1 MTSKP
6 KESPF
11 ILIVDDDN
19 SQLITLSDILKE
31 EKLHPI
37 CCKNAKEALIAISN
51 HDIQVAILDLRLPD
65 DDGITLLKKL
75 KKINPELKA
84 IINTAYAT
92 LDSAVMAVNQEA
104 FAFVKKMGDV
114 RDLLSH
120 VHRAFHAHLE
130 NYSKTLE
137 SEVTKRTNE
146 LVKANTKLKKEIIE
160 RKETQK
166 ALEESEIKFRSLFDE
181 AENMIHII
189 DPDGNILDV
198 NQAHTKKLGYSKK
211 ELISKNILDLIEPAY
226 KEELKTAIT
235 RKKEKFELK
244 NYECVMYSK
253 KGKRIYVSINET
265 PQLEKNKT
273 VAYRG
278 IITDITALKEAED
291 AVKISEAKWRSI
303 SEYSPDHITLIDLD
317 GTIRFVNRP
326 FPNLPDEQVIGKS
339 IFGYTP
345 ESVHEEAKT
354 CFQEVIKT
362 GILGMYTTEYF
373 KENGESDIFEVRVGP
388 VFDSGKIVNLLCSST
403 NVSERRKAEKEKN
416 ALEMQLRQAQKM
428 EALGTLAGG
437 IAHDFNNILSV
448 IMGYSELLM
457 DTMDPESLEVKN
469 LKAIFDA
476 GSRAKEL
483 VEQILTFSR
492 QKEQIVKPV
501 KCELII
507 KETIKFLRA
516 SIPSTIKIRENI
528 YSNCPLV
535 LADPSQIHQIVMNL
549 CTNAYHAIGE
559 DDGEIRVD
567 LETVIIPENGNT
579 NLKKGTYLKLTI
591 SDTGEGMEPTIKDR
605 IFDPFFTTKAVGKG
619 TGLGLSVVHG
629 AVHKLN
635 GTITVI
641 SEKDSGSVFT
651 VYLPAVEGTEVKEE
665 HYVSLLPQGNER
677 VLLIDDDKTVAGMVE
692 QMLKSLGYKVVVKT
706 DSQNALDSFKN
717 NPNAFDIVL
726 SDQVMPNLTGI
737 NLAEKLLEIR
747 KDIPIIIMTGF
758 SEKISA
764 EQVYKM
770 GIKGY
775 LEKPVIKKNIAELVR
790 NILDNKVNSLQKVQ

>member
-1 MTSKP
+1 MKNNP
-6 KESPF
+6 KKSPY
-11 ILIVDDDN
+11 IMIVDDDN
-19 SQLITLSDILKE
+19 SQLITLSDILRE
-31 EKLHPI
+31 ENLQPV
-37 CCKNAKEALIAISN
+37 CCKNAKEAIGAIKN
-51 HDIQVAILDLRLPD
+51 YDIQVAILDLRLPD

-75 KKINPELKA
+75 KKTNPDLKA

-130 NYSKTLE
+130 TYSKSLE
-137 SEVTKRTNE
+137 SEVDKRTNE
-146 LVKANTKLKKEIIE
+146 LVKANKKLKREINE
-160 RKETQK
+160 RKEAQK
-166 ALEESEIKFRSLFDE
+166 ALEESEKKFRSLFDE
-181 AENMIHII
+181 AKNMIHII
-189 DPDGNILDV
+189 DPEGNILDV
-198 NQAHTKKLGYSKK
+198 NQAHTKKLGYSRA
-211 ELISKNILDLIEPAY
+211 ELVDKNILDLIESSD
-226 KEELKTAIT
+226 KDELKDAFSKP
-235 RKKEKFELK
+235 KKAFDLK
-244 NYECVMYSK
+244 NFECIMRSK
-253 KGKRIYVSINET
+253 NYKKIYVSINET

-303 SEYSPDHITLIDLD
+303 SEYSPDHIVLVDLK
-317 GTIRFVNRP
+317 GSILFVNRP
-326 FPNLPDEQVIGKS
+326 FPNIKDEQVIGKS
-339 IFGYTP
+339 MFDFTP
-345 ESVHEEAKT
+345 ESVHEEVKA
-354 CFQEVIKT
+354 CFQHVIKT
-362 GILGMYTTEYF
+362 GSPGMYTTEYF
-373 KENGESDIFEVRVGP
+373 KKTGESDIFDVRVGP
-388 VFDSGKIVNLLCSST
+388 VFDSGKIVNLLCSAT
-403 NVSERRKAEKEKN
+403 NVNERRKAEKEKN
-416 ALEMQLRQAQKM
+416 VLEVQLRQAQKM

-448 IMGYSELLM
+448 IMGYTELLL
-457 DTMDPESLEVKN
+457 DNEDPHSLEAKN
-469 LKAIFDA
+469 LKAIFEA
-476 GSRAKEL
+476 GSRAKQL

-516 SIPSTIKIRENI
+516 SIPTTIKIKENI

-535 LADPSQIHQIVMNL
+535 MADPSQIHQIVMNL

-559 DDGEIRVD
+559 DNGEIRID
-567 LETVIIPENGNT
+567 LESISIPENEDI
-579 NLKKGTYLKLTI
+579 NLEQGAYLKLTI
-591 SDTGEGMEPTIKDR
+591 SDTGMGIEPAIIDR
-605 IFDPFFTTKAVGKG
+605 IFDPFFTTKSVGKG

-635 GTITVI
+635 GTITVV
-641 SEKDSGSVFT
+641 SEKGSGTVFT

-665 HYVSLLPQGNER
+665 YHVNVLPQGNER
-677 VLLIDDDKTVAGMVE
+677 VLLIDDDKTVAAMTE

-706 DSQNALDSFKN
+706 DSLSALDSFKN
-717 NPNAFDIVL
+717 NPDAYDIVM

-737 NLAEKLLEIR
+737 NLAEKLLEAR
-747 KDIPIIIMTGF
+747 ADIPIIIMTGF
-758 SEKISA
+758 SEKINA

-775 LEKPVIKKNIAELVR
+775 LDKPVIKKNIAELVR
-790 NILDNKVNSLQKVQ
+790 KILDNKVSQVEKFT

>member
-1 MTSKP
+1 M
-6 KESPF
+6 
-11 ILIVDDDN
+11 
-19 SQLITLSDILKE
+19 
-31 EKLHPI
+31 
-37 CCKNAKEALIAISN
+37 
-51 HDIQVAILDLRLPD
+51 
-65 DDGITLLKKL
+65 
-75 KKINPELKA
+75 
-84 IINTAYAT
+84 
-92 LDSAVMAVNQEA
+92 
-104 FAFVKKMGDV
+104 
-114 RDLLSH
+114 
-120 VHRAFHAHLE
+120 
-130 NYSKTLE
+130 
-137 SEVTKRTNE
+137 
-146 LVKANTKLKKEIIE
+146 
-160 RKETQK
+160 
-166 ALEESEIKFRSLFDE
+166 
-181 AENMIHII
+181 
-189 DPDGNILDV
+189 
-198 NQAHTKKLGYSKK
+198 
-211 ELISKNILDLIEPAY
+211 
-226 KEELKTAIT
+226 
-235 RKKEKFELK
+235 
-244 NYECVMYSK
+244 
-253 KGKRIYVSINET
+253 
-265 PQLEKNKT
+265 
-273 VAYRG
+273 
-278 IITDITALKEAED
+278 
-291 AVKISEAKWRSI
+291 
-303 SEYSPDHITLIDLD
+303 
-317 GTIRFVNRP
+317 
-326 FPNLPDEQVIGKS
+326 
-339 IFGYTP
+339 
-345 ESVHEEAKT
+345 
-354 CFQEVIKT
+354 
-362 GILGMYTTEYF
+362 
-373 KENGESDIFEVRVGP
+373 
-388 VFDSGKIVNLLCSST
+388 CSST

-457 DTMDPESLEVKN
+457 DNMDPESLEIKN

-535 LADPSQIHQIVMNL
+535 MADPSQIHQIVMNL

-591 SDTGEGMEPTIKDR
+591 SDTGMGMEPTIKDR
-605 IFDPFFTTKAVGKG
+605 IFDPFFTTKSVGKG

-635 GTITVI
+635 GTISVV
-641 SEKDSGSVFT
+641 SEKGSGSVFT
-651 VYLPAVEGTEVKEE
+651 VYLPAVEGTEVQEE
-665 HYVSLLPQGNER
+665 HYISVLPQGNER
-677 VLLIDDDKTVAGMVE
+677 VLLIDDDKTVGGMVE

-706 DSQNALDSFKN
+706 DSLNALDSFKN

-747 KDIPIIIMTGF
+747 GDIPIIIMTGF
-758 SEKISA
+758 SEKINA

-790 NILDNKVNSLQKVQ
+790 NILDKKVNNFEKSLK

>member
-1 MTSKP
+1 MASKP
-6 KESPF
+6 KESPY

-31 EKLHPI
+31 ENLQPI
-37 CCKNAKEALIAISN
+37 CCKNGKEALIAINSY
-51 HDIQVAILDLRLPD
+51 DIQVAILDLRLPD

-75 KKINPELKA
+75 KKKNPDLKA

-130 NYSKTLE
+130 TYSKSLE
-137 SEVTKRTNE
+137 SEVDKRTAE
-146 LVKANTKLKKEIIE
+146 LVRANSKLKKEIIE
-160 RKETQK
+160 RKEAQN
-166 ALEESEIKFRSLFDE
+166 ALEESEQKFRSLFDE

-189 DPDGNILDV
+189 DPDGKILDV
-198 NQAHTKKLGYSKK
+198 NQAHTKKLGYTKK
-211 ELISKNILDLIEPAY
+211 ELISKNILDLIEPAH
-226 KEELKTAIT
+226 KEELKAAFNKST
-235 RKKEKFELK
+235 KKFEVQ
-244 NYECVMYSK
+244 NFECIMYSK
-253 KGKRIYVSINET
+253 KGRKIHVSINET
-265 PQLEKNKT
+265 PQLERKKT

-303 SEYSPDHITLIDLD
+303 SEYSPDHIILIDLD
-317 GTIRFVNRP
+317 STILFVNRP
-326 FPNLPDEQVIGKS
+326 FPNLRDKQVIGKS
-339 IFGYTP
+339 ILDFTP
-345 ESVHEEAKT
+345 ESVHEEAKA
-354 CFQEVIKT
+354 CYHEVIKT
-362 GILGMYTTEYF
+362 GNLGMYSTEYF
-373 KENGESDIFEVRVGP
+373 KENGESEIFEVRVGP

-403 NVSERRKAEKEKN
+403 NVSERKKAEREKS

-448 IMGYSELLM
+448 IMGYTELLM
-457 DTMDPESLEVKN
+457 EIQDPKGLEIKN
-469 LKAIFDA
+469 LKAIFEA

-516 SIPSTIKIRENI
+516 SIPTTIKIKENI

-535 LADPSQIHQIVMNL
+535 MADPSQIHQIVMNL
-549 CTNAYHAIGE
+549 CTNAYQAIGE

-567 LETVIIPENGNT
+567 LETITIPENGNI
-579 NLKKGTYLKLTI
+579 NIKPGGYLKLTI
-591 SDTGEGMEPTIKDR
+591 SDTGSGMDPTIRDR

-629 AVHKLN
+629 AVHKLS
-635 GTITVI
+635 GTITVV
-641 SEKDSGSVFT
+641 SEQGAGSVFT

-665 HYVSLLPQGNER
+665 QFVSVLPQGSER
-677 VLLIDDDKTVAGMVE
+677 ILLIDDDKTVAAMVE

-717 NPNAFDIVL
+717 NPNAFDIVV

-737 NLAEKLLEIR
+737 NLAEKLLDTR
-747 KDIPIIIMTGF
+747 NDIPIIIMTGF
-758 SEKISA
+758 SEKINS
-764 EQVYKM
+764 EQIYRM

-775 LEKPVIKKNIAELVR
+775 LEKPVIKKNIAELIR
-790 NILDNKVNSLQKVQ
+790 NILDNKINEPQKV